1 GPGLAIHAGPPG
13 AGLAEAEAAAGD
25 LGRGR
30 DRGRMGPRQTPGR
43 AERLHLRR
51 ARRGDGRA
59 RQRGQGLHRAD
70 RRRDRRD
77 DAVLPRPHR
86 RGPGLGPKRRAGHGH
101 RGRVRL
107 HPALEPPPLGI
118 RAPLPTHRAPPPR
131 QAGRRDRHLEAR
143 RGALRAFLRRALGSG
158 AVRGCGS
165 GLLPAWR
172 GWYGGIPQL
181 KLTFMGTAGARFM
194 VAKQLAASG
203 GLYLEEGKT
212 RLCLDP
218 GPGAIVQ
225 YAKRK
230 VDPSRLDGIVVSHRH
245 LDHCGDVNVMIE
257 AMTEGGFSRR
267 GALYCPADALDDDP
281 VVFQYLRRFPEK
293 VIKLQPKT
301 DYRVGEIAFTTS
313 PAHIHGAETY
323 GFRFG
328 DRLGWVTDSA

>member
-1 GPGLAIHAGPPG
+1 
-13 AGLAEAEAAAGD
+13 
-25 LGRGR
+25 
-30 DRGRMGPRQTPGR
+30 
-43 AERLHLRR
+43 
-51 ARRGDGRA
+51 
-59 RQRGQGLHRAD
+59 
-70 RRRDRRD
+70 
-77 DAVLPRPHR
+77 
-86 RGPGLGPKRRAGHGH
+86 
-101 RGRVRL
+101 
-107 HPALEPPPLGI
+107 
-118 RAPLPTHRAPPPR
+118 
-131 QAGRRDRHLEAR
+131 
-143 RGALRAFLRRALGSG
+143 
-158 AVRGCGS
+158 
-165 GLLPAWR
+165 
-172 GWYGGIPQL
+172 
-181 KLTFMGTAGARFM
+181 MGTAGARFM

-293 VIKLQPKT
+293 VVKLQPKT

-328 DRLGWVTDSA
+328 DRLGWVTDSGYYEGIADDHRAEVMLIHTVLSQSRPELPHLGLDDAERIIGEARPRLAILTHFGMGVWRERPWEVAAAMSERTGVEVKSARDGMKLEL